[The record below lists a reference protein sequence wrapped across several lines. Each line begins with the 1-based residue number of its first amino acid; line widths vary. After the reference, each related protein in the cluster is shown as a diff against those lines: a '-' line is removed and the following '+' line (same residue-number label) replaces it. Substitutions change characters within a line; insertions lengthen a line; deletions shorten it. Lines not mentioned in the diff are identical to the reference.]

1 MLEGFQNSPHQAD
14 WGMTQQREKI
24 HPHKFTM
31 WVAIASIVMMF
42 AGLTSAFIVKS
53 NLAGWE
59 QVQTPNVFWYST
71 IIILLSSLTMQMALR
86 AFKQRSMQQYRLL
99 LGITLFLG
107 VAFVVLQWIGFA
119 WLWQHNVRFEGAG
132 AGQFIYIIAGLHAIH
147 VLGGLVA
154 LFIMSLKSFFGGTK
168 SYNSVPVEVLSTY
181 WHFVDFLWLYLL
193 IFFVWLG

>member
-1 MLEGFQNSPHQAD
+1 MLEGFQNSPHHAG
-14 WGMTQQREKI
+14 WGMTQQRERI

-59 QVQTPNVFWYST
+59 QVQTPSVFWYST

-86 AFKQRSMQQYRLL
+86 AFKQRSMQHYRLL

-107 VAFVVLQWIGFA
+107 VAFVVLQWIGFV
-119 WLWQHNVRFEGAG
+119 WLWEHNVRFEGAG

-154 LFIMSLKSFFGGTK
+154 LLVVNLKSFFGGTK